1 MLHIETLTSR
11 VQKSD
16 SPKTR
21 HEKKELSSQAQQY
34 LNNKLS
40 SFNLELDLACNY
52 IPGDLILTLTYD
64 DEHLPFRRQQC
75 FSSMK
80 YFRKKLAEEYKKRGA
95 KLVMHSN
102 IEHKHGDGRWHH
114 HAVINAVDIEYQ
126 TIVDLW
132 GRGSI
137 KFQRLLLGK
146 HKDPQNPKD
155 IKEYSYAGLAVYMTK
170 ERPDKPSQRCWTC
183 TRTAKHPTIE
193 TALVDAN
200 TTLNPPPGSQLL
212 DSDKKKKANG
222 GRLEYIKYINAT
234 LPHRG
239 TSKRRVKKK

>member
-11 VQKSD
+11 IQKSD
-16 SPKTR
+16 LPKTR
-21 HEKKELSSQAQQY
+21 RQKKEYTSQAQQY

-52 IPGDLILTLTYD
+52 IPGDLILTLTYN

-75 FSSMK
+75 FSNMK
-80 YFRKKLAEEYKKRGA
+80 YFRKKLSEEYK
-95 KLVMHSN
+95 
-102 IEHKHGDGRWHH
+102 KHGDGRWHH
-114 HAVINAVDIEYQ
+114 HAVINAADIEYQ

-132 GRGSI
+132 GRGNI

-146 HKDPQNPKD
+146 HKDPKNPKTM
-155 IKEYSYAGLAVYMTK
+155 KEYSYAGLATYMTK
-170 ERPDKPSQRCWTC
+170 ERPDKPGQRCWTC
-183 TRTAKHPTIE
+183 TRTAKHPVIE

-212 DSDKKKKANG
+212 STKKEKEHGA
-222 GRLEYIKYINAT
+222 RLEYIKYLNAE
-234 LPHRG
+234 LPHRN
-239 TSKRRVKKK
+239 TSMRRKKKK